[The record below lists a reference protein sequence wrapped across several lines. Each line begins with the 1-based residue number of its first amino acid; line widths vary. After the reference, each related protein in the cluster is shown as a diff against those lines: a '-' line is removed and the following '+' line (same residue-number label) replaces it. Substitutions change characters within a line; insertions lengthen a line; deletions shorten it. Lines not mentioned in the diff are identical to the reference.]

1 MEPHRIP
8 DIREYYIARDDAGLV
23 LLLEEAGIY
32 QVAAAFENPARLR
45 EHIARS
51 LERSRDNGWTERFI
65 YDAPKGWRQISID
78 DIIAIE
84 PVGGNHLR
92 RIRDSNVPRASRY
105 S

>member
-1 MEPHRIP
+1 MEPHHTQ
-8 DIREYYIARDDAGLV
+8 DIREYYIARDGTGLV
-23 LLLEEAGIY
+23 LLLEEAGTY
-32 QVAAAFENPARLR
+32 RVAATFDTPAHLQ

-51 LERSRDNGWTERFI
+51 LERFRSSGWSERFI
-65 YDAPKGWRQISID
+65 YDAPKGWRKLSID

-92 RIRDSNVPRASRY
+92 RIRDGKIPRASRY